1 MGKTRLL
8 RWASGVILAK
18 LGRCSFCMGFAL
30 SGAVLGWAALAAI
43 ASLWPGFP
51 FLNVLALWPIG
62 FTALWFLHIATSG
75 ARAVASERREMP
87 GPDMTRRRTVG
98 VFASAVALA
107 ILASAVAA
115 PRAWAFKCC
124 SSDADCPKNHRCS
137 LLSVH
142 CPNQGAC
149 GKA

>member
-1 MGKTRLL
+1 M
-8 RWASGVILAK
+8 RWRPDSSQVW
-18 LGRCSFCMGFAL
+18 RVRVAL
-30 SGAVLGWAALAAI
+30 WRGSGAWRRDCLGGESSSARARCRRC
-43 ASLWPGFP
+43 GGQG
-51 FLNVLALWPIG
+51 ALWPIG

-115 PRAWAFKCC
+115 PRAWAFTE
-124 SSDADCPKNHRCS
+124 SR
-137 LLSVH
+137 VI
-142 CPNQGAC
+142 Q
-149 GKA
+149 